1 VPLRKGRSRKAVSS
15 NIRTLYKKEGRPLKQ
30 SIAIALK
37 LAGRSRKGKKKRKK
51 GR

>member
-1 VPLRKGRSRKAVSS
+1 MPLKRGKSRRSVSS

-37 LAGRSRKGKKKRKK
+37 LAGRSGKGKKKRKK